1 MWAVLLAAG
10 AAVGALLWRAMAPT
24 FDGPLFL
31 RENVRGR
38 QVPTGAGVVIAVT
51 VLVVEA
57 AVTVV
62 DALGADIDAATI
74 HGRRLA
80 VLASV
85 GFCLLGL
92 LDDLAG
98 AGQSGG
104 FRGHLRAL
112 AGGRLTTGALK
123 LFGGAA
129 LAIVVVAAG
138 AVSSGSGDRQLG
150 RLVADAALVALAA
163 NLGNLLDRA
172 PGRVG
177 KSVLVAGAVLLVA
190 TGFGPELAGV
200 ALVVGAGLGLLVPD
214 LRERCMLGDAGAN
227 ALGAAVGLGVVLA
240 CSPGVRLVVLAVVAV
255 LNLASEVVS
264 FSRVIERVPPLRA
277 LDRLGRPPT
286 DVP

>member
-1 MWAVLLAAG
+1 MAAVLLVAG
-10 AAVGALLWRAMAPT
+10 AVVSALLWRALAPT
-24 FDGPLFL
+24 FDAALFG

-38 QVPTGAGVVIAVT
+38 IVPTGAGVVIAVA

-57 AVTVV
+57 TVTVV
-62 DALGADIDAATI
+62 DALGADVDGATI
-74 HGRRLA
+74 PGRRLA
-80 VLASV
+80 VLAAV

-92 LDDLAG
+92 LDDLVG
-98 AGQSGG
+98 VGQSGG

-112 AGGRLTTGALK
+112 AGGRLTTGAVK

-138 AVSSGSGDRQLG
+138 TEDRPLG

-177 KSVLVAGAVLLVA
+177 KSVLVAFAVLLA
-190 TGFGPELAGV
+190 TTGFGPELAGV

-240 CSPGVRLVVLAVVAV
+240 CSTGVRLAVLVAV
-255 LNLASEVVS
+255 AALNVASELVS

-277 LDRLGRPPT
+277 LDRAGRRAA
-286 DVP
+286 